1 MSEREAKCAVEG
13 EERGVESS
21 NQTFLRFG
29 WRVGDLVCIR
39 KKLLYRRWDNYACE
53 FEADDFPRSPET
65 PQSKNNFQF
74 ARSRQCDATIKR
86 ELTLR
91 MKVSAN

>member
-1 MSEREAKCAVEG
+1 MP
-13 EERGVESS
+13 
-21 NQTFLRFG
+21 FLKRIEQKASVSVG
-29 WRVGDLVCIR
+29 GRYAYNRVTSGFVCR